1 MFVVDDIL
9 HGNKSGGYSIHGH
22 NGGTLQV
29 EMHHLND
36 KNPPETAEPIV
47 KYNSP
52 NIRIDDVVVRRRRAT
67 DDGEQRL

>member
-1 MFVVDDIL
+1 
-9 HGNKSGGYSIHGH
+9 
-22 NGGTLQV
+22 
-29 EMHHLND
+29 MHHLND